1 MESREDFQNLK
12 ARFQSPGSEF
22 SELPKKPPLPPGSHL
37 PTLGFKLQPMPRAG
51 LEKGPASGGPG
62 AQREA
67 PLPRKEAP
75 RDPNPL
81 APASRRAPV
90 ITQKPQVTRGTVV
103 SGTAFLTAQVASEAL
118 KGAGGV
124 PRESAGP
131 PPPGPPVW
139 SKPQQP
145 VGKFHRGLGTK
156 ALTSGAAPQA
166 SPPSG
171 SPRTRLEPRG
181 PDPPRR
187 RPLPSERS
195 LGPRPAKPPPPPGP
209 VDLQRF
215 RRARDT
221 RAQEAK
227 ALLSFPPSPA
237 RRALGPH
244 HFPRVQI
251 PAGTPPT
258 KLLTGPRSPDDIYD
272 EVEPAELDRKSAELP
287 QAHPSPTLKRS
298 RAREDEL
305 HGAEKTPKGLPLPPS
320 LLKQR
325 AAHLPQGQV
334 PNEKNPKQCKKEEKA
349 EKEFRKKFK
358 FEGDIVTLTRMMID
372 PSASS
377 RRGGG
382 KNLPLRRGEIL
393 DVIQFTSREQ
403 ILCRDSQG
411 KYGYIPRAVL
421 LPLETEVYDD
431 VGLWEVPDTKL
442 SPQGYEAP
450 RPKGLLGKRPETG
463 DRTPVLVGLNISHP
477 FRHH

>member
-1 MESREDFQNLK
+1 MASLEQVLLESREDFQNLK

-131 PPPGPPVW
+131 PPPGPPVC
-139 SKPQQP
+139 
-145 VGKFHRGLGTK
+145 
-156 ALTSGAAPQA
+156 
-166 SPPSG
+166 
-171 SPRTRLEPRG
+171 
-181 PDPPRR
+181 
-187 RPLPSERS
+187 
-195 LGPRPAKPPPPPGP
+195 
-209 VDLQRF
+209 
-215 RRARDT
+215 
-221 RAQEAK
+221 
-227 ALLSFPPSPA
+227 
-237 RRALGPH
+237 
-244 HFPRVQI
+244 
-251 PAGTPPT
+251 
-258 KLLTGPRSPDDIYD
+258 PRSPDDIYD